1 MNYPSNPNPNFTDF
15 TEIFKL
21 DDLGDLEDAFQM
33 IMEEI
38 SLEDHSPA
46 LSWTS
51 SEKLVAAEAT
61 SPLQTSLATSPMSLE
76 M

>member
-1 MNYPSNPNPNFTDF
+1 MNYPSNPNPSF
-15 TEIFKL
+15 TEFDELFFKF
-21 DDLGDLEDAFQM
+21 DDLDHDPFQM
-33 IMEEI
+33 LMQEI

-51 SEKLVAAEAT
+51 SEKLVAAEVT
-61 SPLQTSLATSPMSLE
+61 SPLQTSLSTSPMSLE